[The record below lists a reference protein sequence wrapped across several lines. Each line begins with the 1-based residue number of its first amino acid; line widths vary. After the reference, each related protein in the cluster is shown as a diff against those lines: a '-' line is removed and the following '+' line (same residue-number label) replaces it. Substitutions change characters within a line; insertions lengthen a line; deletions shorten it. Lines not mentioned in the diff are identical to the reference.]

1 MKSMFLFYFS
11 IVLAILSTLLYQLS
25 QKLTPANANP
35 ILAITTT
42 YLSAFLLCLAIL
54 ILFPPKDSLPAAF
67 RQLSWTTFAL
77 AAAIT
82 GIEFGFLLAYR
93 AGWNISILALMV
105 NAAGTVLLVPVGL
118 LLFREKLSAINVIG
132 ICLCI
137 LGLIMINWRR

>member
-1 MKSMFLFYFS
+1 MFLFYFS
-11 IVLAILSTLLYQLS
+11 ISLAILSTLLYQLA

-54 ILFPPKDSLPAAF
+54 IFFPPKAGLLAAF
-67 RQLSWTTFAL
+67 RQLSWTTYAL

-93 AGWNISILALMV
+93 AGWNISILALFV
-105 NAAGTVLLVPVGL
+105 NAAGTMLLVPVGVI
-118 LLFREKLSAINVIG
+118 LFREKLSAVNVIG

-137 LGLIMINWRR
+137 LGLIMVNWKK